1 MKLFSWVNNKLNGR
15 QSISNNTN
23 IYASNKNQTAQF
35 GADQKE
41 EFSDWPQGFLSIGT
55 LFIKPLKEDNIKDDQ
70 NEKSLPSQNPILDFT
85 LEEVKELQK
94 ELNALMSSNTRS
106 STSIKEEEEEE
117 STSIKEEKEEEEE
130 WDDDDD
136 QHLSTIV
143 PNNKAKDKIYLENY
157 GKKAMVNKKSLSFLL
172 KKMFICGSIDG
183 LRPTYSLRDPT
194 ISELPKTRLSK
205 MLRAL
210 LRKKIHPHN
219 SSCPTIKRGKKYLG
233 SGQIGSITNYEDEDD
248 FDTQGNNTIKWDKT
262 DTEYIVLE
270 I

>member
-1 MKLFSWVNNKLNGR
+1 MKLLSWVNNKLNGR
-15 QSISNNTN
+15 QSSNNTN
-23 IYASNKNQTAQF
+23 IYATNRNQTAQI
-35 GADQKE
+35 GAEKE

-55 LFIKPLKEDNIKDDQ
+55 LFIKPIKEDNIKDEQ
-70 NEKSLPSQNPILDFT
+70 NVKSLPSQNPILDFT

-94 ELNALMSSNTRS
+94 ELNALMSSNTQS

-117 STSIKEEKEEEEE
+117 STSIKEEKEEEE
-130 WDDDDD
+130 WDDDH
-136 QHLSTIV
+136 QQQFSTIV
-143 PNNKAKDKIYLENY
+143 PNNKAKDKIYSENY
-157 GKKAMVNKKSLSFLL
+157 GNKAMVNKKSLSFLL

-183 LRPTYSLRDPT
+183 LRPTYSLRYPT
-194 ISELPKTRLSK
+194 NSGLPKTRLSK

-210 LRKKIHPHN
+210 IRKKIYPHN
-219 SSCPTIKRGKKYLG
+219 SSCPTMKRGKKYLG
-233 SGQIGSITNYEDEDD
+233 SGQIGSISNYEEDDD